1 MHYPPVVANVERSGI
16 VMNIVGMIV
25 KEIAHRK
32 VNALLTL
39 LGVVA
44 AVGFFVAFVTMG
56 NAADRETTRIMRDM
70 GYNLRIIP
78 KETDMERFLLV
89 GYADQT
95 MPEETVQ
102 RFADQRGITYVHLLA
117 TLQQTYDW
125 EGSQVLL
132 TGVANEVSPLDKKK
146 PTMLFE
152 VQPGSLYLGH
162 QVAQTK
168 GLKKGDTATLAGK
181 AYKVERTLTENGSVD
196 DIRVYANLAD
206 AQGILGKP
214 GQINEIKALDCL
226 CRNPDM
232 ATIDV
237 LREELKE
244 ILPEGKVVKIEAIA
258 LARENQR
265 IMMEDYFSLVMSIVI
280 IVCAIWIG
288 TLAMINTRERRYEIG
303 VLRAL
308 GYGSSKIAGLFL
320 GKALLLGLIGAGIG
334 FAIGSAVAM
343 ETGPEIFKVTAN
355 SMAVEYPL
363 LRLSLIAAPLF
374 TALSAFIPA
383 MVAVTDDP
391 AVTLREQ

>member
-1 MHYPPVVANVERSGI
+1 
-16 VMNIVGMIV
+16 MNIAGMII

-32 VNALLTL
+32 VNALFTL
-39 LGVVA
+39 FGVVA

-56 NAADRETTRIMRDM
+56 TAAERETNRIMRDM

-78 KETDMERFLLV
+78 KETDMEQFLLV

-95 MPEETVQ
+95 MPADTVQ
-102 RFADQRGITYVHLLA
+102 RFAEQQGITYVHLLA

-125 EGSQVLL
+125 EGSQILL

-146 PTMLFE
+146 PSMLFE
-152 VQPGSLYLGH
+152 VQPGALYLGY
-162 QVAQTK
+162 QIAQSK
-168 GLKKGDTATLAGK
+168 GLKKGDSVELAGGTFQI
-181 AYKVERTLTENGSVD
+181 ERTLTETGSVD
-196 DIRVYANLAD
+196 DIRVYSSLED
-206 AQGILGKP
+206 AQKILGKP

-232 ATIDV
+232 DTIDV
-237 LREELKE
+237 LREELKQ
-244 ILPEGKVVKIEAIA
+244 IVPEGKVVKIEAIA
-258 LARENQR
+258 MARENQR
-265 IMMEDYFSLVMSIVI
+265 IMMQDHFSLIMSIVI

-288 TLAMINTRERRYEIG
+288 TLAMLNTRERRYEIG

-308 GYGSSKIAGLFL
+308 GYGSGRIAGLFL
-320 GKALLLGLIGAGIG
+320 GKALLIGLIGAALG
-334 FAIGSAVAM
+334 FYVGSAVALQA
-343 ETGPEIFKVTAN
+343 GPEIFKVTAK
-355 SMAVEYPL
+355 SISFEYSL
-363 LRLSLIAAPLF
+363 LRLSLFAAPLF